1 MRQPHITEESIVP
14 LLVQDQLTVAS
25 QTRVNFAVTVEV
37 WGVVPGS
44 VVVVQIQHRAFADVD
59 EQADVLAASIPRDC

>member
-25 QTRVNFAVTVEV
+25 QTRVNFAVAVEV
-37 WGVVPGS
+37 WGVVPRS
-44 VVVVQIQHRAFADVD
+44 VVVVEIKHCAFADVD
-59 EQADVLAASIPRDC
+59 EQADVLAASIPRVC